1 MNQADKRPAGID
13 ELVEVF
19 HSTRLID
26 TRTAL
31 ISYKAIGDAL
41 QYIRELEFQL
51 DRANK
56 QLREE
61 KEASIHGSN

>member
-1 MNQADKRPAGID
+1 MKQAYKRPAGID

-26 TRTAL
+26 THTAL
-31 ISYKAIGDAL
+31 ISYKAIGDTL
-41 QYIRELEFQL
+41 KYIRELEFQL

-56 QLREE
+56 QFREE
-61 KEASIHGSN
+61 KEAAMHGSN